1 MTINIMKINC
11 TCPPS
16 FSNSCIKTLRLGKF
30 GLSAGLTIL
39 AIGTVTQIARILRNI
54 LLAVPVEIRVP
65 QIMEKIA
72 VPPAMPHHFCIIIS
86 TLRLLLY
93 RDIHDIMSPYGYSFE
108 RLTMRR
114 QRSAQQLFAFVLG
127 RLHHK
132 LRMENRYCVGVA
144 NEPSNFETANG
155 RRLICLVCLL

>member
-1 MTINIMKINC
+1 MGNWNC
-11 TCPPS
+11 YLDCGNFKEYPS
-16 FSNSCIKTLRLGKF
+16 R
-30 GLSAGLTIL
+30 
-39 AIGTVTQIARILRNI
+39 
-54 LLAVPVEIRVP
+54 LAVPVEIRVP

-114 QRSAQQLFAFVLG
+114 
-127 RLHHK
+127 
-132 LRMENRYCVGVA
+132 
-144 NEPSNFETANG
+144 
-155 RRLICLVCLL
+155 